1 MAKSILHSSKM
12 INALQINIKGKLYTF
27 DKPKVMG
34 ILNLTPD
41 SFFDGG
47 KYRGT
52 DAIRQR
58 IDSMIAEGA
67 DIIDIGGCSTRPGAA
82 MPSADEEWHRLSE
95 GFEIINKYHPDSIV
109 SVDTFRASVAKLSV
123 EQGGAAIVNDISG
136 GDMDANMFS
145 TIAQLHVPYILMH
158 IKGTPQNMQNN
169 PQYTNVT
176 DEVIKYLSERVRA
189 LRQLGVADIIIDPGF
204 GFGKTV
210 EHNYQLLRQLS
221 RFEVFNMPILA
232 AISRKSMIYKVLGTD
247 AQHSL
252 NGTTA
257 LNMIALANGAH
268 LLRVHDVKE
277 AKECIALHEMLK

>member
-1 MAKSILHSSKM
+1 M
-12 INALQINIKGKLYTF
+12 IRGLQINIKGRLYTF

-47 KYRGT
+47 SYIGNA
-52 DAIRQR
+52 DAIRKR
-58 IDSMIAEGA
+58 IDSMIADGV
-67 DIIDIGGCSTRPGAA
+67 DIIDLGGCSTRPGAEL
-82 MPSADEEWHRLSE
+82 PTADEEWHRLSE
-95 GFEIINKYHPDSIV
+95 GFEILNKYYPESIV
-109 SVDTFRASVAKLSV
+109 SVDTFRASVARLSV
-123 EQGGAAIVNDISG
+123 EQGGADIINDISG
-136 GDMDANMFS
+136 GDMDTDMFS

-158 IKGTPQNMQNN
+158 MKGVPQNMQNN
-169 PQYTNVT
+169 PEYTNVT
-176 DEVIKYLSERVRA
+176 DEVIKYLSQKVLE
-189 LRQLGVADIIIDPGF
+189 LRKQGVADIIIDPGF

-257 LNMIALANGAH
+257 LNMIALCNGAH
-268 LLRVHDVKE
+268 LIRVHDVRE
-277 AKECIALHEMLK
+277 AKECIALAEVLNGNV